1 MRGECSSRMNLGLRH
16 GEAIEV
22 RVRGL
27 CMRGLEDGARIR
39 IRRRRFYLP
48 GDIVMVRRMDHWN
61 IHRLLGVAPGRR
73 GWLVLT
79 SADYGARHDPPRPLQ
94 ELVGRVEQSVTL
106 QDRLRALGGYVRV
119 SVERVLAWR
128 S

>member
-1 MRGECSSRMNLGLRH
+1 MNLGLSH

-22 RVRGL
+22 RVQGT
-27 CMRGLEDGARIR
+27 CMRGLENGAWIR
-39 IRRRRFYLP
+39 VRRRRFYLP
-48 GDIVMVRRMDHWN
+48 GDVVMVRRLDHWN
-61 IHRLLGVAPGRR
+61 VHRLLGVAPGRN

-79 SADYGARHDPPRPLQ
+79 SADDGARHDPPRPLRQ
-94 ELVGRVEQSVTL
+94 LVGRVEQPVKFR
-106 QDRLRALGGYVRV
+106 DRLRAVGGYVRA